1 MLLLLKKCQRMFLAA
16 LLLGAAGTAYAWTD
30 CGTNIQYEIDGSG
43 VLRFLSPDP
52 EQSAKIAT
60 AAFKNNTTI
69 TSFILP
75 ENVTQIG
82 SQAFFRCTSLADIDL
97 SNVQNI
103 SSYAFDSCFALTQ
116 VVIPP
121 TVTNI
126 GVHAFYHCSSLAQ
139 VICRAYPAPA
149 LGTDAFTGC
158 AAGLQICV
166 PALAYRNLTN
176 WNNYYDQIILCYL
189 DENDEEKMTA
199 DKIKSFRNTKT
210 EIDIFRTLRKAGCFN
225 TMTLPFNVPNIEA
238 SPLAGAEV
246 YAFVS
251 ASVVGNVLQLDITQV
266 TGNSLD
272 AGTPYLIQ
280 WDNTGEV
287 MTRMHF
293 TGITWDDDE
302 KAKDAGTGDVTYRGF
317 YGKKH
322 INDSTE
328 NGVNKEG
335 TEHFNLFLGA
345 NNQLYWPTD
354 GETASAK
361 MLGFRAWFRINGAQ
375 VAGAPVRRGMPA
387 ALHVVSAPT
396 GLENTQSSTVGCQ
409 KILRD
414 GQLVIIRNGVEYTVN
429 GQRVQ

>member
-16 LLLGAAGTAYAWTD
+16 LLVGTVGSAFAGGSS
-30 CGTNIQYEIDGSG
+30 CGTNLEYEIVGTTL
-43 VLRFLSPDP
+43 VLTSPDP
-52 EQSAKIAT
+52 SILAT
-60 AAFKNNTTI
+60 IDAQAFRNRTDFTEVI
-69 TSFILP
+69 IP
-75 ENVTQIG
+75 DNVTKINTK
-82 SQAFFRCTSLADIDL
+82 AFEGCT
-97 SNVQNI
+97 
-103 SSYAFDSCFALTQ
+103 ALTS

-121 TVTNI
+121 AVTLI
-126 GVHAFYHCSSLAQ
+126 GVEAFYHCSSLAQ
-139 VICRAYPAPA
+139 VICRPYTAPT
-149 LGTDAFTGC
+149 LETDAFTGC

-176 WNNYYDQIILCYL
+176 WHDYYDQIIRCYL
-189 DENDEEKMTA
+189 DENDEEDMTA
-199 DKIKSFRNTKT
+199 DKIKSFRDSTKT

-225 TMTLPFNVPNIEA
+225 TLTLPFNVPNIEA
-238 SPLAGAEV
+238 SPLKGAEV

-251 ASVVGNVLQLDITQV
+251 ATVENNVLRLDITPL
-266 TGNSLD
+266 TGNALS

-293 TGITWDDDE
+293 TGITWDNNE
-302 KAKDAGTGDVTYRGF
+302 TAEDAGTGDVTYRGF

-328 NGVNKEG
+328 NGVNIDG
-335 TEHFNLFLGA
+335 NEHLNLFLGA

-396 GLENTQSSTVGCQ
+396 GLENTQSSAIGCQ